1 MPHRLRSGFL
11 NQVALDGAPIQ
22 TAMRQ
27 SLRRSVAQAQA
38 QKYYDDVDTA
48 ENLATDLLGRHG
60 KKETPGFDPALP
72 CPRIQ
77 V

>member
-22 TAMRQ
+22 AAMRQ

-38 QKYYDDVDTA
+38 QAQGQGQGQGQKYYDDVDTA
-48 ENLATDLLGRHG
+48 ENPATDLLG
-60 KKETPGFDPALP
+60 
-72 CPRIQ
+72 
-77 V
+77 

>member
-27 SLRRSVAQAQA
+27 SLRRSVAQAQ
-38 QKYYDDVDTA
+38 KCNDDVDTA
-48 ENLATDLLGRHG
+48 ENLATDLLG
-60 KKETPGFDPALP
+60 
-72 CPRIQ
+72 
-77 V
+77 